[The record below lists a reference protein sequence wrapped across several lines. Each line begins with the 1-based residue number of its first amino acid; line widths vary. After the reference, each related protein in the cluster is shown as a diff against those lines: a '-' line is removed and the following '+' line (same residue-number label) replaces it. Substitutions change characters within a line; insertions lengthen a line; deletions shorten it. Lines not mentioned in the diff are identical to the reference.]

1 MTTPPA
7 ASFIDALLG
16 LALGST
22 GPDAANRLSLQG
34 LALRPADGGA
44 LEIGIA
50 RIEAASLRLASGPLA
65 LDVGH
70 LAVNELVALVRIE
83 AGRPRVASA
92 QAASVELSGLKV
104 QGPLVLPRHAGGDAA
119 HPWSL
124 GPLAGANGTLRAE
137 IVDAHLLFDADVT
150 VPIREGQ
157 VDFKDAAVEHVGP
170 DSRMGASRLGF
181 YVDAPNGRSYLYQ
194 FTSTPV
200 AGVEYERRGSLPGP
214 WNSDR
219 GKLQLQAFGEWL
231 LRQPWSEGITGITEQ
246 ARQLFDRT
254 RLDGELRLGDGRFA
268 APGVQA
274 EVVGRAE
281 GRNVVRVHSEAVGQ
295 GLHVDVDS
303 LLARSAV
310 LGLRGT
316 QVRCDEVE
324 GALKLRLFVEDAQ
337 MRFAFDLVSLKVSGI
352 RLDGRAP

>member
-1 MTTPPA
+1 MTTEPA
-7 ASFIDALLG
+7 ASLIDALLG
-16 LALGST
+16 LALGSIR
-22 GPDAANRLSLQG
+22 PDAANRLSFQG
-34 LALRPADGGA
+34 LALRPAGSA
-44 LEIGIA
+44 LEIGIG
-50 RIEAASLRLASGPLA
+50 RLEATSLRLASGPLV
-65 LDVGH
+65 LEVER

-83 AGRPRVASA
+83 GGRPRVASA
-92 QAASVELSGLKV
+92 QAAGAELSGLKV
-104 QGPLVLPRHAGGDAA
+104 HGPLVLPLHAGADAA

-124 GPLAGANGTLRAE
+124 GPLAGANGTVRAE

-214 WNSDR
+214 WNTDR
-219 GKLQLQAFGEWL
+219 GKLHLQAFGEWL
-231 LRQPWSEGITGITEQ
+231 LRQPWTEGITGITEQ

-274 EVVGRAE
+274 EVAGRAE

-310 LGLRGT
+310 LEWRGA
-316 QVRCDEVE
+316 QVHCDELA
-324 GALKLRLFVEDAQ
+324 GALELRFFVEEGQ
-337 MRFAFDLVSLKVSGI
+337 MRFMFDLTSMTLAGL
-352 RLDGRAP
+352 RLERRAP